1 MRGLRRQIVL
11 SYGLIILLT
20 VLLLEGIFN
29 LAVRQ
34 YYYNGATTTLKNSI
48 AVSSSFYNRYAG
60 DYELEDRARYI
71 FENKPEEAYA
81 TVEVIDANGV
91 CILNDSGVRSGKKI
105 TAPDVEQA
113 IRTGE
118 ESTFIGRDP
127 ATGVRIL
134 AVSHPLL
141 IDRQTVGILRYS
153 SSVEA
158 LDAELAS
165 IHRWALVLGG
175 LVVLLVIAVSL
186 ILARGLVRP
195 IKELTGAARHMAQG
209 DFSVRAPVERSDE
222 LGTLAVTFNHL
233 AQEVQRNER
242 LQNEFIA
249 SISHELRTPLT
260 SIKGWSETLLTGD
273 PDKQEE
279 TRQGLKIIYKE
290 TDRMILLVEELL
302 DFSRYKAGKMELYRE
317 RFAIARLLAEL
328 REQFH
333 IRAREKNIDLQIDE
347 PLPHLLINGDYN
359 RLKQVLLN
367 LLDNALKF
375 TAPGGNVDI
384 SSSRQDDA
392 LLLQIQDNGIG
403 IKEEDLPRVTQQF
416 YKGESREAGSG
427 LGLSIAREIVILHGG
442 DLTVQSIPGQGTT
455 VSVRLPLD
463 SAHAG

>member
-175 LVVLLVIAVSL
+175 LVSC
-186 ILARGLVRP
+186 
-195 IKELTGAARHMAQG
+195 
-209 DFSVRAPVERSDE
+209 
-222 LGTLAVTFNHL
+222 
-233 AQEVQRNER
+233 
-242 LQNEFIA
+242 
-249 SISHELRTPLT
+249 
-260 SIKGWSETLLTGD
+260 W
-273 PDKQEE
+273 
-279 TRQGLKIIYKE
+279 
-290 TDRMILLVEELL
+290 
-302 DFSRYKAGKMELYRE
+302 
-317 RFAIARLLAEL
+317 
-328 REQFH
+328 
-333 IRAREKNIDLQIDE
+333 
-347 PLPHLLINGDYN
+347 
-359 RLKQVLLN
+359 
-367 LLDNALKF
+367 
-375 TAPGGNVDI
+375 
-384 SSSRQDDA
+384 
-392 LLLQIQDNGIG
+392 
-403 IKEEDLPRVTQQF
+403 
-416 YKGESREAGSG
+416 
-427 LGLSIAREIVILHGG
+427 
-442 DLTVQSIPGQGTT
+442 
-455 VSVRLPLD
+455 
-463 SAHAG
+463 

>member
-34 YYYNGATTTLKNSI
+34 YYYNGAANTLKNNISV
-48 AVSSSFYNRYAG
+48 ASSFYNRYAG
-60 DYELEDRARYI
+60 DYELEGRAKYI

-81 TVEVIDANGV
+81 TVEVIDINGI

-105 TAPDVEQA
+105 TTPDVKQA
-113 IRTGE
+113 IQLGE
-118 ESTFIGRDP
+118 ESTFVGRDP

-134 AVSHPLL
+134 AVSHPLFYEKKT
-141 IDRQTVGILRYS
+141 IGILRYS

-165 IHRWALVLGG
+165 IHGWALLPGG
-175 LVVLLVIAVSL
+175 LVILLVIGVSL
-186 ILARGLVRP
+186 FLARGLVRP
-195 IKELTGAARHMAQG
+195 IQNLTGAAHHMAQG
-209 DFSVRAPVERSDE
+209 DFSVRASVERSDE

-273 PDKQEE
+273 PTEKQE
-279 TRQGLKIIYKE
+279 TRQGLEIIYKE

-302 DFSRYKAGKMELYRE
+302 DFSRYKAGRMELYRE
-317 RFAIARLLAEL
+317 RFDINRLLAEIM
-328 REQFH
+328 EQFGV
-333 IRAREKNIDLQIDE
+333 RAREKNIDLQMGKQTPKLI
-347 PLPHLLINGDYN
+347 INGDYN
-359 RLKQVLLN
+359 RLKQVLIN
-367 LLDNALKF
+367 ILDNALKF
-375 TAPGGNVDI
+375 TASGGQVRVL
-384 SSSRQDDA
+384 SSQQDGM
-392 LLLQIQDNGIG
+392 LLLQIRDNGVG
-403 IKEEDLPRVTQQF
+403 IREEDLPHVTKQF
-416 YKGESREAGSG
+416 YKGESRGAGSG
-427 LGLSIAREIVILHGG
+427 LGLSIAREIVTMHGG
-442 DLTVQSIPGQGTT
+442 DLTVQSTPGQGTT
-455 VSVRLPLD
+455 VSVRLPID
-463 SAHAG
+463 SSHNL